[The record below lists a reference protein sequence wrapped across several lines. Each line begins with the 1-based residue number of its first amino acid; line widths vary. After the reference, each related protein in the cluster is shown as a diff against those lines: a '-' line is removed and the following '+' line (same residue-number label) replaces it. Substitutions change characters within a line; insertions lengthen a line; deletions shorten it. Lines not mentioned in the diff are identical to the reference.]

1 MILVSKSPHDGS
13 RKNYETVYR
22 YAEKTVASF
31 FPDTMY
37 IASLALSCH
46 GRVVVT

>member
-22 YAEKTVASF
+22 YAEKPWPLFSGHDV
-31 FPDTMY
+31 Y
-37 IASLALSCH
+37 RIACIV
-46 GRVVVT
+46 VVVT

>member
-22 YAEKTVASF
+22 YAEKPWPLF
-31 FPDTMY
+31 FRTRC
-37 IASLALSCH
+37 ISHRLHC
-46 GRVVVT
+46 RVVVT